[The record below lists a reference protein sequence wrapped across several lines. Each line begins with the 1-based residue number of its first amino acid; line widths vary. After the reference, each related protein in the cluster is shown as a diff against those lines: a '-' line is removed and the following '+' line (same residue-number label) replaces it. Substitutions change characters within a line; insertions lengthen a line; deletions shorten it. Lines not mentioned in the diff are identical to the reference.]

1 MTVAVAQAPMMN
13 WPSPPRL
20 KTPHLYAKTAAS
32 DVKMSGHARS
42 SVLPSLLASPR
53 APEIMAP

>member
-1 MTVAVAQAPMMN
+1 MMN

-32 DVKMSGHARS
+32 DVKMSGQARS
-42 SVLPSLLASPR
+42 SVLPILLMSPSE
-53 APEIMAP
+53 PCSMAP